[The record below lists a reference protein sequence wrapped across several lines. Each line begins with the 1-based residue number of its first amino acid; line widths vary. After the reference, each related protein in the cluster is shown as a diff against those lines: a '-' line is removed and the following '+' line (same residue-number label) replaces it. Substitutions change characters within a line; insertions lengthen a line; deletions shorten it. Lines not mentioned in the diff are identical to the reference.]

1 MRLKDR
7 SVNFF
12 AGEAGI
18 ITIMS
23 LPAISH
29 DRADETPE
37 AKALWFQSL
46 TLAQRMEHLCTFT
59 EFILA
64 VNPRIVEQRD
74 AQPRQGRIRVV
85 SKA

>member
-1 MRLKDR
+1 M
-7 SVNFF
+7 
-12 AGEAGI
+12 
-18 ITIMS
+18 MS
-23 LPAISH
+23 ELAVSH

-74 AQPRQGRIRVV
+74 AQPSHRRIRVV
-85 SKA
+85 SQA